1 MIING
6 SMQSTITATV
16 LELAAEVEREFI
28 SVRTKETLANRKSD
42 GVELGRS
49 KGSAAS
55 LKLH

>member
-1 MIING
+1 
-6 SMQSTITATV
+6 MQSTITATV